1 VPGLV
6 FDTSLSGTRVAR
18 ELDRLVIERGKPE
31 MVVSDN
37 GSEFTILTWAD
48 QISDIEVAGVTD
60 RGRHLRCKRSA
71 LRLS

>member
-1 VPGLV
+1 LV

-18 ELDRLVIERGKPE
+18 DLDRLVIERGKPE

-37 GSEFTILTWAD
+37 GSEFTILTSAD

-60 RGRHLRCKRSA
+60 RTADIFGANEA
-71 LRLS
+71 LYL